1 MWEQLRKRLLMWL
14 NVPSLPIPEVQWHD
28 LQAVQ
33 DRMDS
38 LERMMM
44 TQLQRPDE
52 GGGVIPASSEA
63 TLSTIP
69 DAHLG
74 AQ

>member
-1 MWEQLRKRLLMWL
+1 MWEQLRKRLLTWL
-14 NVPSLPIPEVQWHD
+14 TDPLPPIPEVQWHD

-52 GGGVIPASSEA
+52 GPASSEA
-63 TLSTIP
+63 TLSMIP

>member
-1 MWEQLRKRLLMWL
+1 MWETLRQHLLTWL
-14 NVPSLPIPEVQWHD
+14 NGPSPPIPEVQWHD

-52 GGGVIPASSEA
+52 GGGIIPASSEA
-63 TLSTIP
+63 TLSMIP